1 MLISLITALAI
12 FAQTPDAP
20 DGFSQQVI
28 QKAYAELVPATCLI
42 TYTSDV
48 TNPNSGETSKRE
60 ASALGIV
67 VSPGGL
73 VMAPGHMQLENS
85 EPFNIRIA
93 TGHGDSEHKYE
104 ATLLKKPEDVNICF
118 LQIQSTEPLNLPYAK
133 FTRGVS
139 MRIGEPL
146 LLVGVLSE
154 TLDFARGIF
163 TCRIGAV
170 LDKPR
175 TTYCLDS
182 AIRFGFV
189 SGPVINAKGHVV
201 GVVGFDLAASEG
213 GDLYVH
219 SGHPLVYQADLFQ
232 KYIDKPQEA
241 SAGDTATGDEAWLGV
256 FTQPLN
262 DDYAE
267 YWGLDK
273 NGGLIVSGIVDG
285 SPAATAGL
293 QPGDII
299 TQFNDIPIRAKLD
312 REVIGFTKLVRDTGT
327 GKEVAVTIL
336 RDGKPL
342 ELKTT
347 LAARPKSARDAGEH
361 LDEALG
367 LTVREI
373 TTDLRIL
380 LNLAEDVKGVIV
392 RRVRSGSVAN
402 LAGIRP
408 GVIIMS
414 LGDFPTG
421 NIEEYKAA
429 IEKLAANKPKEVTAF
444 CRAGAA
450 TGFFRLEPRWDA
462 VTTNSDTVQAK

>member
-1 MLISLITALAI
+1 MLINLLAALAI
-12 FAQTPDAP
+12 CAQLPDAP

-28 QKAYAELVPATCLI
+28 QKAYAELVPATCLV
-42 TYTSDV
+42 TYASEV

-60 ASALGIV
+60 ASALGVIV
-67 VSPGGL
+67 APGGL

-93 TGHGDSEHKYE
+93 IGHGETEQKYE
-104 ATLLKKPEDVNICF
+104 ATLLKKPEDVNISF
-118 LQIQSTEPLNLPYAK
+118 LQIQSTEPLNLPCAK

-139 MRIGEPL
+139 MKIGEPL

-154 TLDFARGIF
+154 TLDFTRGIF

-189 SGPVINAKGHVV
+189 SGPVVNAKGQVV
-201 GVVGFDLAASEG
+201 GIVGFDLAANEG

-232 KYIDKPQEA
+232 KYIDKPLAA
-241 SAGDTATGDEAWLGV
+241 SEGGDAGGDDAWLGV

-267 YWGLDK
+267 YWGLEK

-293 QPGDII
+293 QRGDII
-299 TQFNDIPIRAKLD
+299 TKFNDIPIRAKLD
-312 REVIGFTKLVRDTGT
+312 REVVGFTKLVRDTGT
-327 GKEVAVTIL
+327 GKEVVVNIL
-336 RDGKPL
+336 RGGKPV
-342 ELKTT
+342 EVKTT

-361 LDEALG
+361 VDESLG

-373 TTDLRIL
+373 TTDVRIV
-380 LNLAEDVKGVIV
+380 LNLADDVKGVIV
-392 RRVRSGSVAN
+392 RRVRSGGVAN

-408 GVIIMS
+408 GVVIMS
-414 LGDFPTG
+414 LGDYPTG

-429 IEKLAANKPKEVTAF
+429 VDKLAAEKPKEVTAF

-462 VTTNSDTVQAK
+462 VTTNSETVQAK